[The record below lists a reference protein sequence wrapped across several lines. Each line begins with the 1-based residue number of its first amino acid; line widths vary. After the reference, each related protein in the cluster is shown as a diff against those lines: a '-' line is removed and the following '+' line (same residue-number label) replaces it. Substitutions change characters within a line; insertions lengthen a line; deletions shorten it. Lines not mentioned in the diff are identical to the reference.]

1 MSARISQPVFEPL
14 NHLSRKVE
22 MPHDSA
28 EAQQRIGLQRSLVSN
43 SVSLLDYI
51 NESRNIISQIPGQ
64 TAK

>member
-1 MSARISQPVFEPL
+1 
-14 NHLSRKVE
+14 

-28 EAQQRIGLQRSLVSN
+28 EAEQRIGLQRSLGSN
-43 SVSLLDYI
+43 SVSLLDYM